1 MDTSISMFLGVLF
14 LALGFLGV
22 FLMFRIYGYPFDAER
37 KVSTAPPSLVLAHRI
52 IGLVF
57 VLIYLVMMFQMVP
70 RLFHYQVELPART
83 VAHLLLGVSVGFLL
97 MIKLLVL
104 RLCPHFRFLLPYLG
118 LGILWCTVLLIS
130 LSAPFAYR
138 EAYWSQTAVGG
149 SVYSKANLERIRQ
162 LLPSAGFP
170 ADAPVHELGSKS
182 SLKNG
187 RQVLLTRCVT
197 CHDLKTILTKPRTPS
212 NWVRTVERMAA
223 RPIFGNPIA
232 PPEQWAVASYLIAI
246 SPDLQISAKHRRVQ
260 SLEAAESK
268 KTLLTAISTTVEASA
283 VGTYE
288 VGPSQQLFVDSCT
301 QCHELDEVEQYP
313 MQSASDVG
321 ELLTRMVDNGLEVSA
336 TELDQIAWY
345 LKQTYVQ
352 R

>member
-1 MDTSISMFLGVLF
+1 MDASISMLLGLLF
-14 LALGFLGV
+14 LTLGFLGV

-37 KVSTAPPSLVLAHRI
+37 NVSTAPRSLVLTHRI
-52 IGLVF
+52 VGLVF
-57 VLIYLVMMFQMVP
+57 FLIYLFMMSQMVP

-97 MIKLLVL
+97 VIKLLII
-104 RLCPHFRFLLPYLG
+104 RSCPHFRFLLPYLG

-138 EAYWSQTAVGG
+138 ETYWSQTAVGG
-149 SVYSKANLERIRQ
+149 SVYSEANLERIRQ

-170 ADAPVHELGSKS
+170 SDAPMHELGSES

-187 RQVLLTRCVT
+187 REVLLTRCVT
-197 CHDLKTILTKPRTPS
+197 CHDLKTVLTKPRTPS
-212 NWVRTVERMAA
+212 NWVRTVERMAE

-232 PPEQWAVASYLIAI
+232 PQEQWAVASYLIAI
-246 SPDLQISAKHRRVQ
+246 SPDLQMSAKRRREQ

-268 KTLLTAISTTVEASA
+268 KTLLTAISTTGEIRL

-288 VGPSQQLFVDSCT
+288 AGPSRQLFVDSCT

-313 MQSASDVG
+313 MRSAGDVG

-336 TELDQIAWY
+336 AELDQIAWY
-345 LKQTYVQ
+345 LNQTYV
-352 R
+352 RR